1 MLNLLAAFPDA
12 SDAGMEAKRC
22 GIGPRQA
29 NRGAGTPIKTAT
41 KLADRANR
49 FANAGYGRRWIQ
61 LDQAAVRDPCE
72 QAYPT
77 TTD

>member
-1 MLNLLAAFPDA
+1 MLTYWLPSPDA

-29 NRGAGTPIKTAT
+29 SRGAGTPVKTAT

-49 FANAGYGRRWIQ
+49 FANTGYGRRWIQ